1 MFFASAILSAS
12 INAYTVW
19 RETLEGANFGGM
31 ARKASLAE

>member
-1 MFFASAILSAS
+1 MMADAKSLLHLDL
-12 INAYTVW
+12 YTVW